1 MPPEELPR
9 EADVEAIN
17 SSLSDGL
24 QCCRAVVANY
34 RAMLGRDI
42 NDNISETPPANDGAE
57 DERSGEI
64 A

>member
-1 MPPEELPR
+1 VPPEELPR

-42 NDNISETPPANDGAE
+42 NDNISDARPANDGAE
-57 DERSGEI
+57 DERSSEI

>member
-1 MPPEELPR
+1 VPPEELPR

-34 RAMLGRDI
+34 RAMLGREI
-42 NDNISETPPANDGAE
+42 NDNISETPPANDQADGDPLGDTA
-57 DERSGEI
+57 
-64 A
+64 

>member
-1 MPPEELPR
+1 VPPEELPR

-34 RAMLGRDI
+34 RAMLGREI
-42 NDNISETPPANDGAE
+42 NDNIIEARPANDGAE

>member
-34 RAMLGRDI
+34 RAMLGREI
-42 NDNISETPPANDGAE
+42 NDNIIEARPANDGAE